1 MKNLF
6 LITAVL
12 LLLSGKAV
20 AQDKV
25 TLDAVF
31 QQIQKDNPGL
41 KMYDAGIRSQ
51 DEAAK
56 GVRNWDPPEI
66 GGGFWMTPYNPALWK
81 KDPGGTPGMGS
92 FMVSAQQM
100 FPNKRKR
107 DAEAKYM
114 EAASSVDAEK
124 KKASLNELY
133 AMAKKNYYEWIII
146 KKKLSVIDQ
155 NEKLLNFMIQNAEIR
170 YKNGL
175 EKISAYY
182 KAKAALGN
190 LQNTRLVLENDIKQ
204 KQVALN
210 TLMNRD
216 KLTVFDI
223 DTIYPVKDYA
233 ATQLDSSAFINSRSD
248 IKAVEKDIQL
258 TYLQQSAER
267 AKLKP
272 EFGITYN
279 HMFGFGGQPMQ
290 YSLMGTVRIPMA
302 RWSSRTVN
310 ANVESLKWKVAS
322 LNQQKQMLVNDASG
336 AAYNMKNEI
345 ALKKKQLKLFDE
357 NIIPALKRN
366 FQVMQ
371 LAYEQ
376 NTEQLFTLYDAWET
390 LNMTQLEYLEQL
402 QQLLLMQA
410 ELDRILE
417 IQ

>member
-1 MKNLF
+1 
-6 LITAVL
+6 
-12 LLLSGKAV
+12 
-20 AQDKV
+20 
-25 TLDAVF
+25 
-31 QQIQKDNPGL
+31 
-41 KMYDAGIRSQ
+41 MYDAEIRSQ

-56 GVRNWDPPEI
+56 GVRNWEAPEI
-66 GGGFWMTPYNPALWK
+66 GGGLWMTPYNPALWK
-81 KDPGGTPGMGS
+81 KDPDGTPGMGQ
-92 FMVSAQQM
+92 FMISAQQM
-100 FPNKRKR
+100 FPNKRKQ

-114 EAASSVDAEK
+114 EAVSSVDAEK

-155 NEKLLNFMIQNAEIR
+155 NERLLNFMIQNAEIR

-223 DTIYPVKDYA
+223 DTLYQVKDYA
-233 ATQLDSSAFINSRSD
+233 AAQLDSTTFINSRSD

-272 EFGITYN
+272 EFGVTYN

-290 YSLMGTVRIPMA
+290 YSLMGTVKIPMA
-302 RWSSRTVN
+302 KWSSKTVN
-310 ANVESLKWKVAS
+310 ANVESLKWKVSS
-322 LNQQKQMLVNDASG
+322 LNQQRQMLVNDVSG
-336 AAYNMKNEI
+336 AAYNIKNEI

-410 ELDRILE
+410 EMERILE

>member
-1 MKNLF
+1 MKNSF
-6 LITAVL
+6 SITAVL
-12 LLLSGKAV
+12 LLLSCKAL

-25 TLDAVF
+25 TLEVIF

-41 KMYDAGIRSQ
+41 KMYDAEIRSQ

-56 GVRNWDPPEI
+56 GVHNWEPPEI
-66 GGGFWMTPYNPALWK
+66 GGGLWMTPYNPALWK
-81 KDPGGTPGMGS
+81 KGQDGTPGMGQ
-92 FMVSAQQM
+92 FMISAQQM
-100 FPNKRKR
+100 FPNKRKQ

-114 EAASSVDAEK
+114 EAVSSVDAEK

-133 AMAKKNYYEWIII
+133 AMAKKNYYQWIII

-175 EKISAYY
+175 EKIGAYY

-223 DTIYPVKDYA
+223 DTIYQVNDYA
-233 ATQLDSSAFINSRSD
+233 AAQLDSTTFINSRSD

-272 EFGITYN
+272 EFGVSYN

-290 YSLMGTVRIPMA
+290 YSLMGTVKIPMA
-302 RWSSRTVN
+302 KWSSKTVN
-310 ANVESLKWKVAS
+310 ANVESLKWKVSS
-322 LNQQKQMLVNDASG
+322 LNQQRQMMVNDVSG

-345 ALKKKQLKLFDE
+345 ALKKKQIKLFDE

-410 ELDRILE
+410 EMERILE

>member
-1 MKNLF
+1 
-6 LITAVL
+6 
-12 LLLSGKAV
+12 
-20 AQDKV
+20 
-25 TLDAVF
+25 
-31 QQIQKDNPGL
+31 
-41 KMYDAGIRSQ
+41 
-51 DEAAK
+51 
-56 GVRNWDPPEI
+56 
-66 GGGFWMTPYNPALWK
+66 
-81 KDPGGTPGMGS
+81 
-92 FMVSAQQM
+92 
-100 FPNKRKR
+100 
-107 DAEAKYM
+107 M
-114 EAASSVDAEK
+114 EAVSSVDAEK

-133 AMAKKNYYEWIII
+133 AMAKKNYYEWLII
-146 KKKLSVIDQ
+146 KKKVSVIDQ
-155 NEKLLNFMIQNAEIR
+155 NERLLNFMIQNAEIR

-223 DTIYPVKDYA
+223 DTFYQVKDYA
-233 ATQLDSSAFINSRSD
+233 AAQLDSTTFINSRSD

-272 EFGITYN
+272 EFGVTYN

-290 YSLMGTVRIPMA
+290 YSLMGTVKIPMA
-302 RWSSRTVN
+302 KWSSKTVN

-322 LNQQKQMLVNDASG
+322 LNQQRQMLVNDVSG

-345 ALKKKQLKLFDE
+345 ALKEKQLKLFDE

-376 NTEQLFTLYDAWET
+376 NTEQLFTLY
-390 LNMTQLEYLEQL
+390 MPGKP
-402 QQLLLMQA
+402 
-410 ELDRILE
+410 
-417 IQ
+417 

>member
-1 MKNLF
+1 MKKAF
-6 LITAVL
+6 SIITVL
-12 LLLSGKAV
+12 LLLCGKAMT
-20 AQDKV
+20 QHMI
-25 TLDAVF
+25 TLDDIF
-31 QQIQKDNPGL
+31 QQIQKENPGL
-41 KMYDAGIRSQ
+41 KMYDAEIRSQ

-66 GGGFWMTPYNPALWK
+66 GGGLWMTPYNPALWK
-81 KDPGGTPGMGS
+81 KDPSGTPGMGQ
-92 FMVSAQQM
+92 FMISAQQM
-100 FPNKRKR
+100 FPNKRKQ

-114 EAASSVDAEK
+114 EATSSVDAEK

-133 AMAKKNYYEWIII
+133 AMAKKNYYEWVIIR
-146 KKKLSVIDQ
+146 KKLSVIDQ
-155 NEKLLNFMIQNAEIR
+155 NEKILNFMIQNAEIR

-204 KQVALN
+204 VQVILN

-216 KLTVFDI
+216 KLTAFDI
-223 DTIYPVKDYA
+223 DTVYQLKDYSTA
-233 ATQLDSSAFINSRSD
+233 QLDSTTFMNTRSD
-248 IKAVEKDIQL
+248 IKAIEKDIQL
-258 TYLQQSAER
+258 AYLQQSAEK

-272 EFGITYN
+272 TFGVTYN

-290 YSLMGTVRIPMA
+290 YSLMGTVKIPMA
-302 RWSSRTVN
+302 KWSSKAVN
-310 ANVESLKWKVAS
+310 ANVESLKWKAAAFS
-322 LNQQKQMLVNDASG
+322 QQKQMLVNEATG
-336 AAYNMKNEI
+336 AAYNMENGI
-345 ALKKKQLKLFDE
+345 TLKKRQMKLFDE

-376 NTEQLFTLYDAWET
+376 NTEQLFALYDAWET

-402 QQLLLMQA
+402 QQLLLMQT
-410 ELDRILE
+410 ELERILE

>member
-6 LITAVL
+6 SITAVF
-12 LLLSGKAV
+12 LLLSCKAL

-25 TLDAVF
+25 TLETIF

-41 KMYDAGIRSQ
+41 KMYDAEIRSQ

-56 GVRNWDPPEI
+56 GVHNWEPPEI
-66 GGGFWMTPYNPALWK
+66 GGGLWMTPYNPALWK
-81 KDPGGTPGMGS
+81 KGQDGTPGMGQ
-92 FMVSAQQM
+92 FMISAQQM
-100 FPNKRKR
+100 FPNKRKQ

-114 EAASSVDAEK
+114 EAVSSVDAEK

-216 KLTVFDI
+216 KLTMFDI
-223 DTIYPVKDYA
+223 DTIYQVKDYA
-233 ATQLDSSAFINSRSD
+233 AAQLDSTTFINSRSD
-248 IKAVEKDIQL
+248 IKALEKDIQL

-267 AKLKP
+267 AKLNP
-272 EFGITYN
+272 EFGVTYN

-290 YSLMGTVRIPMA
+290 YSLMGTVKIPIA
-302 RWSSRTVN
+302 KWSSKTVN
-310 ANVESLKWKVAS
+310 ANVESLKWKVSS
-322 LNQQKQMLVNDASG
+322 LNQQRQMLVNDVSG

-345 ALKKKQLKLFDE
+345 ALKKNQIKLFDE

-410 ELDRILE
+410 EIERILE

>member
-6 LITAVL
+6 SITAVL
-12 LLLSGKAV
+12 LLLSGKV
-20 AQDKV
+20 MAQDKV
-25 TLDAVF
+25 TLEVIF

-41 KMYDAGIRSQ
+41 KMYDAEIRSQ

-56 GVRNWDPPEI
+56 GVRNWEPPEI
-66 GGGFWMTPYNPALWK
+66 GGGLWMTPYNPALWK
-81 KDPGGTPGMGS
+81 KDADGTPGMGQ
-92 FMVSAQQM
+92 FMISAQQM
-100 FPNKRKR
+100 FPNKRKQ

-114 EAASSVDAEK
+114 EAVSSVDAEK

-133 AMAKKNYYEWIII
+133 AMAKKNYYEWLII
-146 KKKLSVIDQ
+146 KKKVSVIDQ
-155 NEKLLNFMIQNAEIR
+155 NERLLNFMIQNAEIR

-223 DTIYPVKDYA
+223 DTFYQVKDYA
-233 ATQLDSSAFINSRSD
+233 AAQLDSTTFINSRSD

-272 EFGITYN
+272 EFGVTYN

-290 YSLMGTVRIPMA
+290 YSLMGTVKIPMA
-302 RWSSRTVN
+302 KWSSKTVN

-322 LNQQKQMLVNDASG
+322 LNQQRQMLVNDVSG

-345 ALKKKQLKLFDE
+345 ALKEKQLKLFDE

-410 ELDRILE
+410 EMERILE